1 MVARDALVKVEAGAY
16 SHIAVPA
23 MLRGSGLAPRERAQ
37 VTDLVYSTL
46 RQQRRLDDL
55 IARAS
60 KRRIARLDPPVRA
73 VLRLGAQQLIAG
85 VPPHAAVGETV
96 AAAPARARGYV
107 NGVLRSLTRLGPPW
121 PEPESL
127 AVALSYPDWL
137 VERLGD
143 ELGAEDAHAALAA
156 GNERGAVTLRPNSL
170 RTDGAKLMAE
180 LVAAGATVT
189 RGELVPEA
197 LIVRAAGDPATLPA
211 VAKGRATPQDQGSQ
225 AVVGYLDPQPGER
238 VFDVAAAPGGKA
250 TAIGERVG
258 KEGRVIAGD
267 THAGRLRLVGRAAR
281 RLGLSTVDLVV
292 ADGRNSPVRDASCD
306 RVLVDAPCSG
316 LGVLR
321 RRPEARWRIDPDAI
335 AGLAVL
341 QLELLVAAARAVRPG
356 GVLVYAVCTLT
367 RAETS
372 EVGARALELLEDFT
386 PIEPPGAPWRP
397 WGPGALL
404 LPSAA
409 GTDGMFVLGLRRG
422 PEAGAGELRV
432 GV

>member
-1 MVARDALVKVEAGAY
+1 
-16 SHIAVPA
+16 
-23 MLRGSGLAPRERAQ
+23 
-37 VTDLVYSTL
+37 
-46 RQQRRLDDL
+46 
-55 IARAS
+55 
-60 KRRIARLDPPVRA
+60 
-73 VLRLGAQQLIAG
+73 
-85 VPPHAAVGETV
+85 
-96 AAAPARARGYV
+96 
-107 NGVLRSLTRLGPPW
+107 
-121 PEPESL
+121 
-127 AVALSYPDWL
+127 
-137 VERLGD
+137 
-143 ELGAEDAHAALAA
+143 
-156 GNERGAVTLRPNSL
+156 
-170 RTDGAKLMAE
+170 
-180 LVAAGATVT
+180 
-189 RGELVPEA
+189 
-197 LIVRAAGDPATLPA
+197 
-211 VAKGRATPQDQGSQ
+211 
-225 AVVGYLDPQPGER
+225 
-238 VFDVAAAPGGKA
+238 
-250 TAIGERVG
+250 VG

-292 ADGRNSPVRDASCD
+292 ADGRDSPVRDASCD

-422 PEAGAGELRV
+422 AEAGG
-432 GV
+432 